1 MAPKFSRSAEFPAAL
16 SGAMARAL
24 TLLLVVFHP
33 SLWIPDAI
41 AQQPDNRDAAARP
54 EPTPD
59 GEGKSLLSIR
69 RPIWSETSSE
79 LIVAFLQNQPATTT
93 TPQPQPQSPKNPA
106 PPTVQKKSN
115 KWMWILIGAAGGGA
129 VAAFAL
135 KGKGGSDSS
144 TPQTPLT
151 TVTAGPPTVGP
162 PQ

>member
-16 SGAMARAL
+16 SRAMARAL
-24 TLLLVVFHP
+24 ILLLVVFHP

-41 AQQPDNRDAAARP
+41 AQQADKGDAAAKP
-54 EPTPD
+54 EPTPAA
-59 GEGKSLLSIR
+59 EGKSLLSIR
-69 RPIWSETSSE
+69 RPIWSENSSA

-93 TPQPQPQSPKNPA
+93 TPQPQPPKTPA
-106 PPTVQKKSN
+106 PPTAQKKSN
-115 KWMWILIGAAGGGA
+115 KLMWILIGAAGGGA

>member
-24 TLLLVVFHP
+24 ILLLVVFQP

-54 EPTPD
+54 EPTPA

-93 TPQPQPQSPKNPA
+93 TPQPQPPKTPA
-106 PPTVQKKSN
+106 PNTVQKKSN

-144 TPQTPLT
+144 TPQTPVT

>member
-24 TLLLVVFHP
+24 ILLLVVFHP
-33 SLWIPDAI
+33 SLWIPDAM
-41 AQQPDNRDAAARP
+41 ARQSDNRDAAARP
-54 EPTPD
+54 EPTPAA
-59 GEGKSLLSIR
+59 EGKSLLSIR

-79 LIVAFLQNQPATTT
+79 LIVAFLQNQSATTT
-93 TPQPQPQSPKNPA
+93 TPQPQAPKTPA

-115 KWMWILIGAAGGGA
+115 KLMWILIGAAGGGA